1 MGMGELGRAIA
12 ERLRAFGP
20 RFVYHDSRPLP
31 AADERQLGVVRVG
44 LGELVAA
51 SEVIVIALPLAGGTC
66 GLLDSAVL
74 RSARPGAFVVN
85 VGRGSVV
92 YEVAVADALDENR
105 LGGYAAEVFAMED
118 WALPGRPAA
127 IPDRLLKHPR
137 TLFTPHLGSAVND
150 VRKQMSMQAALQVR
164 QVLSGERPAN
174 AVNQPHL

>member
-1 MGMGELGRAIA
+1 
-12 ERLRAFGP
+12 
-20 RFVYHDSRPLP
+20 LP

-92 YEVAVADALDENR
+92 DEVAVADALDENR
-105 LGGYAAEVFAMED
+105 LGGYAADVFAMED

-137 TLFTPHLGSAVND
+137 TLFTPHLGSAVDD

-174 AVNQPHL
+174 AVNQPDL